1 MALKVLIVDDEA
13 LARSRMRTLLGEC
26 TEPRADVVGEA
37 SNAVQAM
44 EQIQRMNCD
53 LVMLDIHMP
62 GVDGIALASTLRQMA
77 APPAIVFVTAHAE
90 HAVHAFELE
99 AIDYLTKPV
108 RRERLQQ
115 ALQKVVRLRSATEGA
130 QEPGLP
136 ESLIIQERGRSERV
150 ALADV
155 IYLKA
160 ELKYITVRTADKE
173 HIFDGALSDLEQR
186 YSHLFVR
193 VHRNALVSRRAVRAF
208 RRRSMR
214 RRPPALD
221 PCLQAAPRALG
232 PSTPSAPATGT
243 RGWRRSCPGHRRTGR
258 PQTARRWRWSR
269 DSRPS
274 WPQGRGGCWR
284 YRRACARCF
293 QPLRSSLRSGVL
305 SGSDAVVQAPGSSG

>member
-13 LARSRMRTLLGEC
+13 LARSRLRALLAEC
-26 TEPRADVVGEA
+26 TEPRSDVVGEA

-44 EQIQRMNCD
+44 EQIQRTQCD

-62 GVDGIALASTLRQMA
+62 GVDGIALANTLREMA
-77 APPAIVFVTAHAE
+77 RPPAVIFVTAYAE

-115 ALQKVVRLRSATEGA
+115 ALQKAQRVLASAEGNG
-130 QEPGLP
+130 EGGLP

-173 HIFDGALSDLEQR
+173 HIYDGALSDLEQR
-186 YSHLFVR
+186 YAHLFVR
-193 VHRNALVSRRAVRAF
+193 VHRNALVSRRAVRAVEKHNDPVEGEGWMVRLDGVDERLAVS
-208 RRRSMR
+208 RRQLAAVRE
-214 RRPPALD
+214 ALM
-221 PCLQAAPRALG
+221 
-232 PSTPSAPATGT
+232 S
-243 RGWRRSCPGHRRTGR
+243 
-258 PQTARRWRWSR
+258 
-269 DSRPS
+269 
-274 WPQGRGGCWR
+274 
-284 YRRACARCF
+284 
-293 QPLRSSLRSGVL
+293 
-305 SGSDAVVQAPGSSG
+305 

>member
-186 YSHLFVR
+186 YAHLFVR
-193 VHRNALVSRRAVRAF
+193 VHRDALVSRRAVRAVEKHNDPVEGEGWMVRLDGVDERLAVS
-208 RRRSMR
+208 RRQLAAVRE
-214 RRPPALD
+214 ALM
-221 PCLQAAPRALG
+221 
-232 PSTPSAPATGT
+232 S
-243 RGWRRSCPGHRRTGR
+243 
-258 PQTARRWRWSR
+258 
-269 DSRPS
+269 
-274 WPQGRGGCWR
+274 
-284 YRRACARCF
+284 
-293 QPLRSSLRSGVL
+293 
-305 SGSDAVVQAPGSSG
+305 

>member
-13 LARSRMRTLLGEC
+13 LARSRLRTLLGEC

-44 EQIQRMNCD
+44 EQIQRTGCD

-62 GVDGIALASTLRQMA
+62 GVDGITLASTLRDMA
-77 APPAIVFVTAHAE
+77 APPAIVFVTAYAE

-99 AIDYLTKPV
+99 AVDYLTKPV

-130 QEPGLP
+130 QDNGLP

-186 YSHLFVR
+186 YAHLFVR
-193 VHRNALVSRRAVRAF
+193 VHRNALVSRRAVRAVEKHNDPVEGEGWMVRLDGVEERLAVS
-208 RRRSMR
+208 RRQLAAVRE
-214 RRPPALD
+214 ALM
-221 PCLQAAPRALG
+221 
-232 PSTPSAPATGT
+232 S
-243 RGWRRSCPGHRRTGR
+243 
-258 PQTARRWRWSR
+258 
-269 DSRPS
+269 
-274 WPQGRGGCWR
+274 
-284 YRRACARCF
+284 
-293 QPLRSSLRSGVL
+293 
-305 SGSDAVVQAPGSSG
+305 